1 MAEKDEKV
9 QAMTLLPVVG
19 ADAIEVYNTFTW
31 EDKDKEKVADI
42 CEKFQAYCNPIKNI
56 TYERHMFNTRIQK
69 EGERI
74 DAYVTDLKQKAA
86 SCEFE
91 KFARFAHKRSNSV
104 WDQE

>member
-1 MAEKDEKV
+1 
-9 QAMTLLPVVG
+9 MTLLHVIS

-31 EDKDKEKVADI
+31 GDKEKVADI
-42 CEKFQAYCNPIKNI
+42 FKNSKPTATSRKNI
-56 TYERHMFNTRIQK
+56 ICERHMFNTRVQK